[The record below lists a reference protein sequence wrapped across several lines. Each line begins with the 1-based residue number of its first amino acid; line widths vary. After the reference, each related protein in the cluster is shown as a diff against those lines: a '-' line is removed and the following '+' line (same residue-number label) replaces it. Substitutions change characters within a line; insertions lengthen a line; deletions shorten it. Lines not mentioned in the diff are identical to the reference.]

1 MGRFTGA
8 LFAYTATQMDN
19 EVAGLSAKVFPC
31 SLRAQSPFTEAG
43 MNQHKQPDKR
53 KESPSDA
60 ALIERPGRK
69 PELDSDAHPQ
79 RHPGTKPLP
88 DESDNIPGDEN
99 APNLVPGKH

>member
-1 MGRFTGA
+1 
-8 LFAYTATQMDN
+8 MDN

-43 MNQHKQPDKR
+43 MNQHKQPDKP